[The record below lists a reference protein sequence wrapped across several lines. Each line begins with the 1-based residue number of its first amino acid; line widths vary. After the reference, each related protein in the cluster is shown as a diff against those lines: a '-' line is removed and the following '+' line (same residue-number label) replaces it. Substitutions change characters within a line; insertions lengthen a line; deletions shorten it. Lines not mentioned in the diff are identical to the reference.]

1 MNEGEGLGS
10 RKIGKVQAEDALR
23 PGRWAVKEAVRNSQP
38 VAPGKRD
45 FIEFGKGWAYATLK
59 NVKVARTLRG
69 TKRPVAPTLNPR
81 VGGWGSLGI

>member
-23 PGRWAVKEAVRNSQP
+23 PGKEAVRNSQP

-59 NVKVARTLRG
+59 NVKAARTLRG
-69 TKRPVAPTLNPR
+69 IKRPVAPTLNPH